1 MLRKKTFLFFLL
13 GLMVMLCLAVPAW
26 ANGPSIGPVT
36 PATVNINQEFDVNVE
51 VNNVINLAAVEFKLS
66 YDPNILEALSVTKG
80 VPAKAM
86 VFKDDITTGLVWFA
100 STITN
105 QADVY
110 TGSDVVAVVK
120 FRAKEEVGSSTLAL
134 SNTVLGYWDASGTGA
149 IPHNILPAAT
159 VNVVQIVV
167 PTVQTNAATGITTN
181 SATLNGEITNTGGE
195 NCDQRKFQ
203 YRQQGAGTWID
214 AGVQTGTFGTGA
226 FSFALTGLTEGTGY
240 EYKAMA
246 HNSANW
252 GEGSVVQF
260 TTTTTAPVAP
270 TVQTNAA
277 SSINTTSATLNGDIT
292 NTGGENCDQRKFQ
305 YRQQGAGTW
314 IDAGVQTGTFGTG
327 AFSFAL
333 TGLTE
338 GTGYEYKAMAHNSAN
353 WGEGS
358 VVQFTTNSEPQV
370 LDININLNPAED
382 ISFTRPL
389 TITGTATGP
398 GADNVAWQVEIKD
411 GDVVIASHTPAN
423 GPNFTW
429 EYSPVEGLPIVG
441 SYSVRVVATPEA
453 GAPVEKV
460 VPFNIYNYPLKITD
474 LNIVNNG
481 ATHTLSGTVTNLE
494 NSSQP
499 VVGICQVTG
508 PDGSVVFLEPAAQ
521 ITVDALGSQTI
532 VFTFN
537 TPQAAGTYKA
547 ELFIWLLN
555 DGIRTVG
562 TPKDTTF
569 LI

>member
-1 MLRKKTFLFFLL
+1 VLRKKTFLFFLL

-181 SATLNGEITNTGGE
+181 SATLNGE
-195 NCDQRKFQ
+195 
-203 YRQQGAGTWID
+203 
-214 AGVQTGTFGTGA
+214 
-226 FSFALTGLTEGTGY
+226 
-240 EYKAMA
+240 
-246 HNSANW
+246 
-252 GEGSVVQF
+252 
-260 TTTTTAPVAP
+260 
-270 TVQTNAA
+270 
-277 SSINTTSATLNGDIT
+277 IT